1 MVRCVEIV
9 IEFSPPR
16 EESAFNQV
24 STSAGDNR
32 RFVWFK
38 NCVFECLS
46 RSYPRTVLYRGFEN
60 RSILKI
66 LLKKEKKKTCREYI
80 FMQLRAD
87 ILQSVFTV
95 LFFKQGEK
103 QGKTMY
109 VDRRPKFSQF
119 DPGF

>member
-1 MVRCVEIV
+1 MTIDVLYGLKIA
-9 IEFSPPR
+9 FSSVYLDR
-16 EESAFNQV
+16 IR
-24 STSAGDNR
+24 GR
-32 RFVWFK
+32 
-38 NCVFECLS
+38 
-46 RSYPRTVLYRGFEN
+46 VLYRGFEN

>member
-1 MVRCVEIV
+1 MFISIV
-9 IEFSPPR
+9 
-16 EESAFNQV
+16 SADGII
-24 STSAGDNR
+24 SR
-32 RFVWFK
+32 VWK
-38 NCVFECLS
+38 
-46 RSYPRTVLYRGFEN
+46 
-60 RSILKI
+60 SIDSKKI